1 MVEKSYAKINIF
13 LKIVG
18 IKDNYHLIASRF
30 VRVKNLFDT
39 ISFTKKDVENFT
51 LEGNFSCL
59 LEKNTVYKAYKELE
73 NFSYVKEFFK
83 SHIVKIDKK
92 IPEFAGLGGGSSNA
106 ATFINMVN
114 RYCNLNLSKDDLA
127 KIGSKIGADVAFFI
141 YEYDSANV
149 SGVGEIVEKFDED
162 MLNIEVFTP
171 KISCDTAKI
180 YKTFRENFYKELNK
194 DEVKELFATNSK
206 DILKKFDIKNAND
219 LYLPALFL
227 EKKLEDYAKENWYF
241 SGSGSSFFK
250 VL

>member
-1 MVEKSYAKINIF
+1 
-13 LKIVG
+13 
-18 IKDNYHLIASRF
+18 
-30 VRVKNLFDT
+30 
-39 ISFTKKDVENFT
+39 
-51 LEGNFSCL
+51 
-59 LEKNTVYKAYKELE
+59 
-73 NFSYVKEFFK
+73 

-114 RYCNLNLSKDDLA
+114 RYCNLNLSKDGLA

-162 MLNIEVFTP
+162 ELNIEVFTP

-227 EKKLEDYAKENWYF
+227 EKKLEDYAKKNWYF